1 MVERSSLQITVVAL
15 TSSHKQ
21 TASAVDSQFDTAP
34 RIVAESLLPA
44 GNV

>member
-1 MVERSSLQITVVAL
+1 MAERSSLQIAVVAL
-15 TSSHKQ
+15 TSSHRQ
-21 TASAVDSQFDTAP
+21 TASPLDSQFDTAP

>member
-21 TASAVDSQFDTAP
+21 TASAVGSQFDTAP
-34 RIVAESLLPA
+34 RVVAESLLPA